1 MLTSTRIEYETYTL
15 PNGLQVIL
23 SPHAVAPT
31 VAVLVLYKV
40 GSVNEPRGK
49 TGFAHLFEHM
59 MFQGSEN
66 VPREMHFKY
75 VESNGGVLNGFTS
88 YDLTAYFELLPAS
101 KLLLGLWLES
111 DRMRSL
117 QVSQENLDNQRAVVK
132 EERRLSVDNQPYA
145 RALERLREIAYDN
158 FANQHSIIGTMED
171 LDNASLADVQ
181 AFFRTYYAPNN
192 AILVVAGDYE
202 GATAR
207 EWIERYFADIP
218 SQPAPPPVDVSE
230 PDRQERR
237 EVFHDSLASVPAVA
251 LCWKIP
257 PRGTLENDALQ
268 IAGDVLADGR
278 ASRLYQRLVKQEQIA
293 VSVSGGA
300 ESRPAPSLF
309 RLFVLHHP
317 HVMPERVE
325 AVLYEEI
332 QKLAD
337 EGVSERELERVRAQL
352 LAQRWS
358 DNLYYGMQSPLGR
371 ALGLAYFAAFEG
383 DPDGVNRALERLL
396 AITPADVQRAVQQY
410 LNTTRNRTVMHI
422 HAGAPQ

>member
-317 HVMPERVE
+317 HVMPDRVE

>member
-1 MLTSTRIEYETYTL
+1 MPTPTHIEYETYTL

-31 VAVLVLYKV
+31 VAVLVFYKV
-40 GSVNEPRGK
+40 GSVNEARGK

-88 YDLTAYFELLPAS
+88 YDMTAYFELLPAS
-101 KLLLGLWLES
+101 KLPLGLWLES

-145 RALERLREIAYDN
+145 RAMERLREIAYDN
-158 FANQHSIIGTMED
+158 FANQHSIIGSMED
-171 LDNASLADVQ
+171 LDNATLDDVQ

-192 AILVVAGDYE
+192 AILVVAGDYDE
-202 GATAR
+202 ATVR
-207 EWIERYFADIP
+207 EWIERYFVEIP
-218 SQPAPPPVDVSE
+218 SQPAPPAVDVSE
-230 PDRQERR
+230 PDRPERR
-237 EVFHDSLASVPAVA
+237 EVFHDALANVPAVA
-251 LCWKIP
+251 VCWKIP

-268 IAGDVLADGR
+268 IAGDLLVDGR

-293 VSVSGGA
+293 ISVSGGA

-317 HVMPERVE
+317 HVEPQRVE
-325 AVLYEEI
+325 RVLYEEI
-332 QKLAD
+332 QKLAE
-337 EGVSERELERVRAQL
+337 EGVLERELERVRTML

-383 DPDGVNRALERLL
+383 DPDGLNRALERLL
-396 AITPADVQRAVQQY
+396 AITPDDVQRAVQEY
-410 LNTTRNRTVMHI
+410 LQTARNKTVMHI
-422 HAGAPQ
+422 QAGAS